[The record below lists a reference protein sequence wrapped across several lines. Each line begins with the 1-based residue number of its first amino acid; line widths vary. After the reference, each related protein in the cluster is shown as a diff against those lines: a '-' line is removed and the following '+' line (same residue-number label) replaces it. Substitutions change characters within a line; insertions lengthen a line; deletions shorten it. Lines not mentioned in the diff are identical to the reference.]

1 MLDRLRALLSPA
13 TRRKLYMTL
22 ALART
27 AIGATYRVACRI
39 TTSGGNIDERTKKIM
54 VRNR

>member
-1 MLDRLRALLSPA
+1 M
-13 TRRKLYMTL
+13 
-22 ALART
+22 
-27 AIGATYRVACRI
+27 ATYRVACRI